1 MTSIPPQDAFL
12 PVAGGQEPG
21 RRTGRLV
28 VVSNRVAAPNAH
40 LAGGLAQALRSVV
53 AARGGIWVGWSGRCT
68 RGSERI
74 HSEHIDRAQ
83 YLTLDLPAAEFDPFY
98 RDYANGA
105 LWPILHGRPDLVA
118 PHLDSREAYWAVNR
132 RFAGLLLDTL
142 APADTVWVQDYHLIP
157 LGQLLRE
164 RGVRCRIGFFLHTPV
179 PTADT
184 FAQLPHHREL
194 LRALAAY
201 DLVGVQ
207 TEADRAALIDAFV
220 RLGARTDADG
230 RIGFGGRRASIRAFP
245 IGVDADA
252 LAELGRAALR
262 RPRVSALRK
271 DLRDRALLI
280 GVDRLDYS
288 KGIPER
294 IAAFSRL
301 LDHAPEL
308 RHRLTYLQIAPE
320 SRSDVPEYR
329 RLSRSVQRAVGRV
342 NGRHGDETWTPMR
355 YVNRTYGLEDLAGY
369 YRLARVGLVTPLRD
383 GMNLVAKEFIA
394 CQDPADPGV
403 LVLSRFAGAAAELRA
418 ALAVDPNDTSQCE
431 RAIAQALRMP
441 LEERRERWSADLAV
455 LRAHSIHDWG
465 EEFLAALERPLGP
478 VEPILAHRKPARG
491 AGDPPFPPD
500 DGASRL
506 VLRKAA
512 PLAAAGPCV

>member
-1 MTSIPPQDAFL
+1 MTSVHAFPPAAIAQA
-12 PVAGGQEPG
+12 PAT
-21 RRTGRLV
+21 RAGRLV
-28 VVSNRVAAPNAH
+28 AVSNRVAAPNAH

-53 AARGGIWVGWSGRCT
+53 AACGGVWVGWSGHCT
-68 RGSERI
+68 RGGERRR
-74 HSEHIDRAQ
+74 SEHVDRAH
-83 YLTLDLPAAEFDPFY
+83 YLTLDLPAAEFGPFY
-98 RDYANGA
+98 REYANGA
-105 LWPILHGRPDLVA
+105 LWPILHGRADLMA
-118 PHLDSREAYWAVNR
+118 PHLDSRDAYWAVNR

-142 APADTVWVQDYHLIP
+142 TPADTIWVQDYHLIP

-164 RGVRCRIGFFLHTPV
+164 RGVCCRIGFFLHTPV
-179 PTADT
+179 PSADT

-207 TEADRAALIDAFV
+207 TQADRAALIDAFV
-220 RLGARTDADG
+220 GLGARTEADG

-252 LAELGRAALR
+252 LAKLARAASR
-262 RPRVSALRK
+262 RPRVRALRT
-271 DLRDRALLI
+271 DLRDRALLV

-294 IAAFSRL
+294 IAAFSQL

-355 YVNRTYGLEDLAGY
+355 YVNRTYALEDLAGY

-383 GMNLVAKEFIA
+383 GMNLVAKEFVA
-394 CQDPADPGV
+394 CQDPDDPGV
-403 LVLSRFAGAAAELRA
+403 LVLSKFAGAAAELRA
-418 ALAVDPNDTSQCE
+418 ALAVDPTDTGQCE

-441 LEERRERWSADLAV
+441 LEERRERWRADLAV
-455 LRAHSIHDWG
+455 LRAHSIHDWSAQ
-465 EEFLAALERPLGP
+465 FLAALERPPGP
-478 VEPILAHRKPARG
+478 VEPIFAPRAGLRG
-491 AGDPPFPPD
+491 ASDASPPPSGD
-500 DGASRL
+500 DGTSRS
-506 VLRKAA
+506 VLRKVVPA
-512 PLAAAGPCV
+512 AAAGPRA